1 MALRHAVIVLQVL
14 PSIADTHRVKGSM
27 ARTDAR
33 LDHIQEVEMS
43 HRDARRVAAGLLAVA
58 LLGACSGSDSATP
71 PTTTGAPAT
80 TEAAAPGTTT
90 ATATTVAGEP
100 GFTFG
105 YLRPGA
111 GLLLD
116 LSRAQESALNLAI
129 DDINAGGGVNG
140 APAALITMDEP
151 ADGNIATAVND
162 LLDQGANMILGPV
175 GSTAAKAALAPLAA
189 RGAVACSAS
198 ATTPEL
204 TTLDTANSFYRTA
217 MSDSYTL
224 EFVADELTKLRDAA
238 ALPEGQMYRVSIL
251 ARGDDYGINVGN
263 GLTATLLARG
273 IDASVLSYNP
283 RRVTFQSEAA
293 TIAAAKP
300 DVVVLVAYGEA
311 PRQIDS
317 LVAAGV
323 PSSKIVG
330 LDGLFN
336 PLLAQRS
343 FTDPAEADGL
353 RVLGSTGD
361 RAFID
366 RLSAVPD
373 QSQLVYGAQMYDCA
387 ISAALAANA
396 AKSSDPASF
405 GPMMATVT
413 GEGRGC
419 STYDDCL
426 SKLTSGEDIDYLG
439 ASGEIA
445 FDANGDASEV
455 RFTLATFNAGV
466 MSEVSSTD
474 LSLSDLRQQEA
485 LASAILVSRLQ
496 QVLTAL
502 GYYSG
507 PIDGQLSDE
516 LTVSIVLLQN
526 DLGVPPTGVYDEAT
540 DAALRA
546 KHGTVTGAL
555 NDSVIGIQIL
565 LTELGFYTG
574 PIDGL
579 YSRATIDAIKALQ
592 RSLGVP
598 ETGIIDAAT
607 LRAAYEQ
614 GVISGTPGT
623 TLPPDTTVPPTVPPT
638 TVAPDNSLPPVVPP
652 DPAAPSVLEMLQADP
667 QFSTL
672 VELITAAGFTSD
684 ADVLGP
690 LTVFAPT
697 NDAFD
702 ALDPADLEALR
713 SNPELLKSVLAYH
726 LVEQSITLDELAT
739 LTELGTVHGELLT
752 ITVDGDIVRVNGA
765 ATLPP
770 AQVGR
775 NGVIIA
781 IDAVLMPVVTL
792 PG

>member
-1 MALRHAVIVLQVL
+1 
-14 PSIADTHRVKGSM
+14 
-27 ARTDAR
+27 
-33 LDHIQEVEMS
+33 MS
-43 HRDARRVAAGLLAVA
+43 HRNVRRIAAGCLAVA
-58 LLGACSGSDSATP
+58 LLGACSGSDNAAT
-71 PTTTGAPAT
+71 TTTGAPAT

-105 YLRPGA
+105 YLRPGP

-116 LSRAQESALNLAI
+116 LSSAQESALNLAI

-140 APAALITMDEP
+140 SPAALITVDEP
-151 ADGNIATAVND
+151 ADGNIAAAVND
-162 LLDQGANMILGPV
+162 LLDQGANIILGPV

-204 TTLDTANSFYRTA
+204 TTLDTTNSFYRTA
-217 MSDSYTL
+217 MSDSYTVQ
-224 EFVADELTKLRDAA
+224 FVADELTKARDAA
-238 ALPEGQMYRVSIL
+238 ALPEGQMYKVSIL

-283 RRVTFQSEAA
+283 RRVTFQAEAA
-293 TIAAAKP
+293 TIAAQNP
-300 DVVVLVAYGEA
+300 DIVVLVAYGEA

-323 PSSKIVG
+323 PASKIAG

-366 RLSAVPD
+366 RLSAVPN

-387 ISAALAANA
+387 ISAALAADA
-396 AKSSDPASF
+396 AKSADPATF
-405 GPMMATVT
+405 GPMMAAVT

-419 STYDDCL
+419 STYEDCL
-426 SKLTSGEDIDYLG
+426 TKLSSGEDIDYLG
-439 ASGEIA
+439 ASGEIT
-445 FDANGDASEV
+445 FDENGDASEV

-474 LSLSDLRQQEA
+474 LNLSDLRQQEA
-485 LASAILVSRLQ
+485 IASAILVSRLQ

-526 DLGVPPTGVYDEAT
+526 DLGVPATGVYDEAT

-546 KHGTVTGAL
+546 KYGSVTGAL
-555 NDSVIGIQIL
+555 NDSVIGIQL
-565 LTELGFYTG
+565 MLTDLGFYSG

-579 YSRATIDAIKALQ
+579 YSRATIDAVKALQ

-598 ETGIIDAAT
+598 ETGLIDAAT
-607 LRAAYEQ
+607 LKAAYEQ

-623 TLPPDTTVPPTVPPT
+623 TLPPDTTVPPTAPPT
-638 TVAPDNSLPPVVPP
+638 TTAPGNTTPPIIPP
-652 DPAAPSVLEMLQADP
+652 DPAAPSVLEMLKADP

-672 VELITAAGFTSD
+672 VELLGLAGFNG
-684 ADVLGP
+684 DVEVIGP
-690 LTVFAPT
+690 LTLFAPT

-702 ALDPADLEALR
+702 AMDPADLEALR
-713 SNPELLKSVLAYH
+713 TDPALLKSVLSFH
-726 LVEQSITLDELAT
+726 VVEGALTLEQLAT
-739 LTELGTVHGELLT
+739 LTELETVHGEFLVVT
-752 ITVDGDIVRVNGA
+752 IDGDIVRVNGA
-765 ATLPP
+765 ATMPP
-770 AQVGR
+770 ALVGR
-775 NGVIIA
+775 NGVIIP